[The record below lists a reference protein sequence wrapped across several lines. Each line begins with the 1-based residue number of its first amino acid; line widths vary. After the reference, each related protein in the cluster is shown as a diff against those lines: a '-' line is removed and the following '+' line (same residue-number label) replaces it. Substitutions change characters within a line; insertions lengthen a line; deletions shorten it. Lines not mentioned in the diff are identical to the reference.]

1 MNTTPSAEISL
12 SQGDSSA
19 AATRVIWLLFTESG
33 SLFSWFSS
41 YAMANACLG
50 ILEAG
55 TIVRKTVG
63 ADFNGF

>member
-1 MNTTPSAEISL
+1 MNTTPSAEISI
-12 SQGDSSA
+12 SHGDLSA

-33 SLFSWFSS
+33 SLFSWFNS
-41 YAMANACLG
+41 YAMANASLD